1 MTVQTGRPL
10 GAAPPTPK
18 GVLSFGLLGV
28 APFLACPLVGV
39 VAVDARGVAAVFLAG
54 YGALILSFLGGARW
68 GLAVAHPAPDAKTV
82 GLAMLPTLA
91 GMALLTL
98 TGFAPRLQL
107 LGIALALAAVWV
119 WDLRSAGLPGWYA
132 GLRSILTA
140 GAITGLCAGAAILVR

>member
-10 GAAPPTPK
+10 GAAPPTPRA
-18 GVLSFGLLGV
+18 VLTFGLLGL
-28 APFLACPLVGV
+28 APFLACPLAGV
-39 VAVDARGVAAVFLAG
+39 VAPDARGVAAAVLAG

-68 GLAVAHPAPDAKTV
+68 GLAVAHPAPDARTV

-107 LGIALALAAVWV
+107 LGIAVALAAVWV
-119 WDLRSAGLPGWYA
+119 WDLRGAGLPGWYA
-132 GLRSILTA
+132 SLRSILTA
-140 GAITGLCAGAAILVR
+140 GALTGLCAGAAILAR